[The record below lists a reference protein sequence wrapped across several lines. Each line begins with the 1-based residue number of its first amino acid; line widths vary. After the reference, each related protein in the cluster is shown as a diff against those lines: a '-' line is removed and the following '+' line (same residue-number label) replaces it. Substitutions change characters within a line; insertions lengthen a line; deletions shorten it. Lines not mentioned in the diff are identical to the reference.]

1 MNKQKTLLFY
11 INAIHDGGAE
21 RVILQLAKH
30 FANNGYKSVLVT
42 SFVDDNEYPVPEN
55 VLRITLE
62 EKNDKKSFVSRNI
75 SRIVKLR
82 RICKEVRP
90 LGVISF
96 MGEPNIRIIL
106 ATIGLHLKRIV
117 SIRNDPRKEYP
128 GFIGKFLAYHL
139 VAKADGG
146 VFQTEEAK
154 EWFPLRF
161 QNKSTVIMNDVDSIF
176 FETDRIPGGKIVV
189 NMGRLC
195 DQKNQALLINA
206 FAKAVEKHPDYCLR
220 IYGIGPLK
228 EQLEEQI
235 SSKKITDKIE
245 LMGLTNDAPNVLA
258 HADIFVLSS
267 NYEGMPN
274 ALLEALAIGVPSIST
289 DCPCGGP
296 KTIIKNKEN
305 GILIPVNDE
314 RALEES
320 LCILMDNPIYAN
332 NLGNQAREDAKNY
345 RPEIVFEKWKSY
357 IEQVIM

>member
-1 MNKQKTLLFY
+1 MSMKSKIQNGFRLITDPKTLLFY

-128 GFIGKFLAYHL
+128 
-139 VAKADGG
+139 
-146 VFQTEEAK
+146 T
-154 EWFPLRF
+154 
-161 QNKSTVIMNDVDSIF
+161 ST
-176 FETDRIPGGKIVV
+176 P
-189 NMGRLC
+189 
-195 DQKNQALLINA
+195 A
-206 FAKAVEKHPDYCLR
+206 
-220 IYGIGPLK
+220 
-228 EQLEEQI
+228 
-235 SSKKITDKIE
+235 
-245 LMGLTNDAPNVLA
+245 
-258 HADIFVLSS
+258 
-267 NYEGMPN
+267 
-274 ALLEALAIGVPSIST
+274 
-289 DCPCGGP
+289 
-296 KTIIKNKEN
+296 
-305 GILIPVNDE
+305 
-314 RALEES
+314 
-320 LCILMDNPIYAN
+320 
-332 NLGNQAREDAKNY
+332 
-345 RPEIVFEKWKSY
+345 
-357 IEQVIM
+357 